1 MHDLLF
7 AFVVISFNLA
17 NQTTTLDLIYNFC
30 SPCSPCSPC
39 SLVSVF
45 ASFRLLFCRS
55 SLITRHWMD
64 GVGRLRLVRVCVSS

>member
-30 SPCSPCSPC
+30 SPCSPCS
-39 SLVSVF
+39 LVPVF

-64 GVGRLRLVRVCVSS
+64 DVGRLRLVRVCVST